1 MTQPL
6 IRILQI
12 EESELSLKIIT
23 TLREDAVLDDLSD
36 VSSGSPSV
44 NDALIWNGTRWV
56 PSPVGGAGVGG
67 STILT
72 NPPLTPGQLVV
83 YDNVPGGSPPIG
95 SPAAFYNTNIL
106 VLANHNQFQVK
117 GESAVNFGSPRVTG
131 SPQTITS
138 GSPANQTSLEI
149 RANIPGLMFY
159 DNDAAGN
166 EKAWRFIVDD
176 GDFIGELRSDSGKTS
191 NRWLELV
198 RSGTRLDELYLYIGQ
213 QEKAI
218 HAVRGA
224 AVELYHNNI
233 LVAETSTAATGG
245 LRVNNLSTG
254 AGFERVL
261 TESDLGTVIN
271 VGTGDGLEL
280 VGSPLILQV
289 DATVVRFAGSP
300 IVTGSPSRGDI
311 LYDDG
316 SGKFVRLPI
325 GTSGQVLTIG
335 SPTLSW
341 KAPTGG
347 GGGGGSGDSVFAGDG
362 ITVTSGSPLSNKTIA
377 VDATVARLSAV
388 GSPYGSPIGGLLN
401 TTPFITSSD
410 IKLRT
415 LGGGSGDFNINAQS
429 GAGRFSFNITDE
441 DSNDGIIL
449 YSDGESVFGFAPG
462 FEASGLTTLRG
473 DRIVIQSAADTSIVI
488 GSPSVI
494 SLYHKG
500 IEVGQVVAG
509 TTGGL
514 LIKNEVTGGSP
525 ATFERVLTTSDL
537 VGTGGSPTD
546 QLHVVGGDGITAT
559 YGSPDVTIAVDG
571 TVLRTT
577 SSLNDLSDVLAGS
590 PTIGAVLYNDGTN
603 WLKLPRGTS
612 GQVLTMG
619 SPLLPTW
626 QNNTGGSPA
635 DQLHVV
641 GGDGITTTY
650 GSPDVTVA
658 VDGTVLRTTSNLTD
672 LADVDTTGVLE
683 NQVLT
688 YAGSPLG
695 WIPQTLGGGSG
706 GGDSVFAGDGIS
718 IVAGSPLSN
727 KTISVNATVL
737 RTTSNLDDLANVVGS
752 PTVIGDTLY
761 FDGTNW
767 NTLARGTAG
776 QVLTMGSPLLPSWK
790 NITGG
795 SPLQFFASDGLEFGV
810 GSPKGLQVD
819 STVARQANNETIT
832 GNWTF
837 QGGSPIE
844 PQYGTG
850 AKVYDGT
857 GVARPVGYNVAPIYE
872 INSSLTFDLA
882 HNGFVYHKF
891 GSPDAAV
898 TLTCSESG
906 SPTTIP
912 QGASWVV
919 HNDSLSDITITAGT
933 GVTINFIASGGA
945 PVAGDVTVQAGGIVT
960 VYKYTDTEYWVW
972 GDSTALSLSLN
983 DLSDASIGSPIG
995 VGGVLY
1001 FNGTN
1006 WVNLGAGTTGQ
1017 VLTVGSPGL
1026 SWTSIVGGSPV
1037 DAANI
1042 VGGDGI
1048 TVTTGSPEYTVAVD
1062 STVARVGDN
1071 VSQFV
1076 NDANYISSGSP
1087 LQYVQQGDNVSVLIN
1102 DANYISSGSPA
1113 QYVQDG
1119 DNITRLVNN
1128 AGYLTSLGSPGSSAN
1143 IVGGDGV
1150 TVTIG
1155 SPQYTV
1161 AVDGTVLRTTSN
1173 LTDLA
1178 DVDTTGVLENQ
1189 VLTYA
1194 GSPLGWIPQTV
1205 SGGGSGGDSVFA
1217 GSGITIVAGSPLSNK
1232 TISVNSTV
1240 LRTSSNLDDLA
1251 NVVGSPTVIGDTLY
1265 FDGTNWNTLA
1275 RGTAGQV
1282 LTMGSPLLPSWTG
1295 DLTLNS
1301 LTLTTPLDETDGG
1314 TGTDSYTQGDI
1325 LYASAANT
1333 LAKLPIGS
1341 AGTFLRSD
1349 ASIVGW
1355 SGVSFANSAAKGD
1368 IIYASGTNNYD
1379 NLSIGSPAIPG
1390 RVLSISATGIPEW
1403 KTVVFGSPTDLPN
1416 IVGGDGVTVT
1426 TGSPE
1431 YTIAVDGTVLR
1442 TTSSLN
1448 DLGDVV
1454 AGSPT
1459 IGAVLYNDGTN
1470 WLKLARGTAGQV
1482 LTMGSPLLPK
1492 WTTIVGG
1499 SPTDQIHIVGG
1510 DGITVTTGSPEV
1522 TVAVDSTVARM
1533 DTGSPVTQ
1541 VNEGTFRINSGSPV
1555 TTNYAD
1561 LYHDSASGV
1570 DYFNVRST
1578 NSVAL
1583 HYQDL
1588 RRLTTASDGNIRLL
1602 ADDSTGNP
1610 NITLGFYYQN
1620 GISRRGYIGFAGTIL
1635 KMRNEVHGQ
1644 GITLEAEDA
1653 GGVDRQFLIAD
1664 PDNDTEV
1671 RGRTTLTLFVGAAG
1685 SSGENALVATA
1696 AAGVDLYYLGSPSGI
1711 AVARTVADT
1720 SGGFEVY
1727 NVITGA
1733 GFERVL
1739 TTSDLIGG
1747 SPNVAANI
1755 VGGDGITVTTGSPE
1769 YTIAVD
1775 GTVLRTTSS
1784 LNDLGD
1790 VVAGSPTI
1798 GAILY
1803 NDGTNWLKLARGT
1816 NNQVLTMGSPLLPVW
1831 KDAAASSG
1839 SGDSVFAGDGITI
1852 TAGSPLTNKT
1862 IAVDATVA
1870 RLTGSPPTGSPS
1882 QIFQNPNTFLNNV
1895 TFEINPTTV
1904 DGTGVKRP
1912 VGLGVFPP
1920 YEIDT
1925 SATFDTAHAGMV
1937 WHVDAGSPAVT
1948 FTAPNDSTI
1957 EIGSMWQVQNDDV
1970 ENVTI
1975 AQGSPSVTIL
1985 RLGAGGAPVAGNVL
1999 VQQGGIVTIYKYT
2012 DTEYWVYG
2020 DSEAIGFGS
2029 PVPYAL
2035 GDLTDVTYGSP
2046 TLATGDV
2053 LYYNGTAW
2061 VNLPRGTSGQV
2072 LTMGSPLLPKWKSA
2086 VFGSPVDAA
2095 NIVGGDGITITTGS
2109 PELDHQ

>member
-36 VSSGSPSV
+36 VSSGSPNL
-44 NDALIWNGTRWV
+44 NDALIWDGTKWT

-525 ATFERVLTTSDL
+525 ATFERVLTTSDLVGTGGSPTATFERVLTTSDL

-1470 WLKLARGTAGQV
+1470 WLKLARGT
-1482 LTMGSPLLPK
+1482 
-1492 WTTIVGG
+1492 
-1499 SPTDQIHIVGG
+1499 
-1510 DGITVTTGSPEV
+1510 
-1522 TVAVDSTVARM
+1522 
-1533 DTGSPVTQ
+1533 
-1541 VNEGTFRINSGSPV
+1541 
-1555 TTNYAD
+1555 
-1561 LYHDSASGV
+1561 
-1570 DYFNVRST
+1570 
-1578 NSVAL
+1578 
-1583 HYQDL
+1583 
-1588 RRLTTASDGNIRLL
+1588 
-1602 ADDSTGNP
+1602 
-1610 NITLGFYYQN
+1610 
-1620 GISRRGYIGFAGTIL
+1620 
-1635 KMRNEVHGQ
+1635 
-1644 GITLEAEDA
+1644 
-1653 GGVDRQFLIAD
+1653 
-1664 PDNDTEV
+1664 
-1671 RGRTTLTLFVGAAG
+1671 
-1685 SSGENALVATA
+1685 
-1696 AAGVDLYYLGSPSGI
+1696 
-1711 AVARTVADT
+1711 
-1720 SGGFEVY
+1720 
-1727 NVITGA
+1727 
-1733 GFERVL
+1733 
-1739 TTSDLIGG
+1739 
-1747 SPNVAANI
+1747 
-1755 VGGDGITVTTGSPE
+1755 
-1769 YTIAVD
+1769 
-1775 GTVLRTTSS
+1775 
-1784 LNDLGD
+1784 
-1790 VVAGSPTI
+1790 
-1798 GAILY
+1798 
-1803 NDGTNWLKLARGT
+1803 

-2012 DTEYWVYG
+2012 DTEYWVWCMV
-2020 DSEAIGFGS
+2020 I
-2029 PVPYAL
+2029 VKRL
-2035 GDLTDVTYGSP
+2035 DLARLFLMRLV
-2046 TLATGDV
+2046 
-2053 LYYNGTAW
+2053 
-2061 VNLPRGTSGQV
+2061 
-2072 LTMGSPLLPKWKSA
+2072 
-2086 VFGSPVDAA
+2086 
-2095 NIVGGDGITITTGS
+2095 I
-2109 PELDHQ
+2109 